1 MHGPGRNIAAAS
13 HSIRVRPAVHDQ
25 YHLAAQYD
33 VCGFRVMRMLRIK
46 RVRLILPNIG
56 MAKSLALQ
64 LLRQLSLVQTR
75 IPPFVEGS
83 VPSVLQPFTLS
94 SQLRRQHF
102 ASKHGY
108 APSALMGADAERA
121 CRLQERRSL
130 FCLHWRQLKR
140 PRSVWFLSRWA
151 VAPSA
156 PGLQDRR
163 DLARR
168 SAPCIRLAP

>member
-1 MHGPGRNIAAAS
+1 MPRQKKCRHRADGEECLLTFPFIGPFSDQIPTAHRPHLCRMHGPGRNIAAAS

-33 VCGFRVMRMLRIK
+33 VCGLRVMRMLRIK

-121 CRLQERRSL
+121 CRLQERRS
-130 FCLHWRQLKR
+130 
-140 PRSVWFLSRWA
+140 
-151 VAPSA
+151 
-156 PGLQDRR
+156 
-163 DLARR
+163 
-168 SAPCIRLAP
+168 